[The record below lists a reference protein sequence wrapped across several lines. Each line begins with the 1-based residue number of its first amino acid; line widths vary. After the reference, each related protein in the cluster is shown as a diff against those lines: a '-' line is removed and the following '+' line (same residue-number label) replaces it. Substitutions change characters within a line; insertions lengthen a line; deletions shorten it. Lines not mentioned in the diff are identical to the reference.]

1 MPGITDSPE
10 ELAGVGRIIAHWDNV
25 IGLDVLP
32 YHVMGVKK
40 YEELG
45 IPYKLAGTP
54 AMDGKKIPELRKQ
67 VLIARS
73 LERKRLS

>member
-1 MPGITDSPE
+1 
-10 ELAGVGRIIAHWDNV
+10 
-25 IGLDVLP
+25 
-32 YHVMGVKK
+32 MGVKK